1 MRFAGSLIDTHFELC
16 YHKPSFLAPDINYIM
31 RHLKTLS
38 LFKNRHILVVG
49 DMILDQYI
57 KGTVDRISP
66 EAPVPILL
74 QQEVFYTP
82 GGAANVANNLS
93 SLGAKVTVVGRI
105 GPDVEGD
112 MLKRVLKDRHIR
124 TAGIMS
130 DSRVH
135 TILKTRIIAHQ
146 QQVVR
151 IDRERVVDDS
161 DGRFYDEKIAPF
173 IHKNFKDFDGVIIS
187 DYGKGIIQP
196 PLVNDL
202 TALAR
207 KAKIPIVVDP
217 KVEHLKFYG
226 QVTSITPNRKEA
238 EVALRSLEPDTRKAF
253 GIEHT
258 RLGSLDAV
266 KKIGVGLLNYLGIE
280 SLLITL
286 GEDGMCLFEEGKEPL
301 HIPTRA
307 QEVFDVSGAGDTV
320 ISVFTL
326 ALAAGAKK
334 MDAADIANHAAGI
347 VVAKIGAASVTLEEL
362 TASLKGLK

>member
-1 MRFAGSLIDTHFELC
+1 MSK
-16 YHKPSFLAPDINYIM
+16 YS
-31 RHLKTLS
+31 KTLS
-38 LFKNRHILVVG
+38 DFKNRHILVVG
-49 DMILDQYI
+49 DLILDQYI

-105 GPDVEGD
+105 GPDIEGD
-112 MLKRVLKDRHIR
+112 LLKRVLKERKIR
-124 TAGIMS
+124 TSGIMT

-135 TILKTRIIAHQ
+135 TILKTRIVAHQ

-151 IDRERVVDDS
+151 VDRERVVDDS

-173 IHKNFKDFDGVIIS
+173 IHKYFADLDGVIIS
-187 DYGKGIIQP
+187 DYGKGIVQP
-196 PLVNDL
+196 PLVDDL
-202 TALAR
+202 TTLAR

-238 EVALRSLEPDTRKAF
+238 ENALRSLDADTRQSF
-253 GIEHT
+253 GLWQS
-258 RLGSLDAV
+258 RLDSLEAV
-266 KKIGVGLLNYLGIE
+266 KKAGVGLLNYLGIE

-320 ISVFTL
+320 ISVFAL
-326 ALAAGAKK
+326 ALATGARK
-334 MDAADIANHAAGI
+334 MEAADIANHAAGL
-347 VVAKIGAASVTLEEL
+347 VVAKIGAAAVTLDEL
-362 TASLKGLK
+362 AGSLKVHP